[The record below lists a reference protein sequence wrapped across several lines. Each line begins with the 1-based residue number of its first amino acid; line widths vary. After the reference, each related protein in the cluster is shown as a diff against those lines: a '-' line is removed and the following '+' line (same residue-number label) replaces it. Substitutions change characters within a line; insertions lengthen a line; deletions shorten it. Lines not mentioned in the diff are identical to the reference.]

1 VIRLRALALVAA
13 LVAVSAIAVAQ
24 APTFSAK
31 VEAVRVDALVVEG
44 GRPVLGLG
52 PRDFEI
58 LDDGVSQT
66 VDMVSFE
73 RIPLNVILALDV
85 SGSVSGERLANL
97 RAASRDL
104 LAGLASDDQSAL
116 VTFSHVVR
124 LQAPLAQDTGKMR
137 AALERIV
144 PQGGTALR
152 NAAYASLVLADSDA
166 GRGLVILFTDG
177 IDTSSYLSRDDVL
190 DTARRSDAVVYAASA
205 GRGRKIFLQDL
216 TRQTG
221 GRLIELESTKD
232 LARTFM
238 DILNEFRQR
247 YLLSYSPRGVSR
259 DGWHELTVRLKAGR
273 RGTVMARPGYMAGA
287 VVNR

>member
-1 VIRLRALALVAA
+1 MIRLRTVALVAT
-13 LVAVSAIAVAQ
+13 LVAASAIVVAQ

-44 GRPVLGLG
+44 GRPVPGLG

-85 SGSVSGERLANL
+85 SGSVSGERLVNL
-97 RAASRDL
+97 RAASLDL
-104 LAGLASDDQSAL
+104 LAGLAQDDQSAL
-116 VTFSHVVR
+116 VTFSQVVR
-124 LQAPLAQDTGKMR
+124 LQAPLARDTGKMR
-137 AALERIV
+137 AALERLV
-144 PQGGTALR
+144 PRGATALR
-152 NAAYASLVLADSDA
+152 DAAYSSLVLADSDA

-177 IDTSSYLSRDDVL
+177 IDTGSHLSRGDVL
-190 DTARRSDAVVYAASA
+190 DTARRSDAVVYAVSA
-205 GRGRKIFLQDL
+205 GRGRKVFLEDL

-221 GRLIELESTKD
+221 GRLIELESAKD
-232 LARTFM
+232 LARAFV

-273 RGTVMARPGYMAGA
+273 RATVLARPGYMAGA
-287 VVNR
+287 IVGR